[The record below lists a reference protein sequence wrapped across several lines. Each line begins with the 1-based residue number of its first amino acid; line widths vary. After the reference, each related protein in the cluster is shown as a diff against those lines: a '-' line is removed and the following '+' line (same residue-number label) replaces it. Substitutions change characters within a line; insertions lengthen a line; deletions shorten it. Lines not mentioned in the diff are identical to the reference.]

1 MKARAAIKPLK
12 VFIEK
17 MEELRD
23 GVSGV
28 LEADLESLIEQA
40 ISIQTEA
47 NVLFDNWEAEDEA
60 AAPEVE
66 DLDSEDDDEDDDE
79 EEDNVVDEDFEDV
92 T

>member
-1 MKARAAIKPLK
+1 MKVRAAIKPLK
-12 VFIEK
+12 IFIEK

-23 GVSGV
+23 GVSGA
-28 LEADLESLIEQA
+28 LEADLEALIEQA
-40 ISIQTEA
+40 VNIQTET

-66 DLDSEDDDEDDDE
+66 DLDSEDDDEDDE
-79 EEDNVVDEDFEDV
+79 GEDGVVDDDFEDV